1 MSREEFATIVQQAE
15 ASGLK
20 FAAYPKTFLLNVIDC
35 DGITQSYY
43 ASTGTAMFRDGN
55 DWRTSKSKK
64 VSGISLDRFLYLCKG
79 EGDDDIVTLYFSI

>member
-1 MSREEFATIVQQAE
+1 MSREEFEKIYKQVE

-20 FAAYPKTFLLNVIDC
+20 FAVYPKTFLVNVIDC

-55 DWRTSKSKK
+55 DWKKNQSKK
-64 VSGISLDRFLYLCKG
+64 VTGMSLERFLYLCKG
-79 EGDDDIVTLYFSI
+79 EGDEDIITLYFSI